1 MKKVTSIVV
10 CAALLQLS
18 QSVVVADGIGFG
30 FHFGIG
36 FGGRSHKQ
44 IEQPPVYVAQQPA
57 TQGPQAAPPT
67 AAPQQQAA
75 PAQPAPVAPQASAA
89 PTGAA
94 VQPAQQVVNATPYV
108 TQSAPPP
115 APPQQV
121 VQGSAP
127 TTANVYAPPVVQQQ
141 PPGGYVPVSAP
152 PAPSMASS
160 RGWRVGPYV
169 DTGAGFGWGRNYS
182 PPGHGN

>member
-1 MKKVTSIVV
+1 MKKVIVTF
-10 CAALLQLS
+10 CAALLPLS
-18 QSVVVADGIGFG
+18 QSIVVADGIGFG

-44 IEQPPVYVAQQPA
+44 IEQPPVYVAQPPAAHAAQGAPQP
-57 TQGPQAAPPT
+57 PAPP
-67 AAPQQQAA
+67 Q
-75 PAQPAPVAPQASAA
+75 QPAPTQPVPAAPQASAA
-89 PTGAA
+89 PSAA
-94 VQPAQQVVNATPYV
+94 VISPQQQVVNPTPYV

-121 VQGSAP
+121 VQGPAP

-152 PAPSMASS
+152 PAPSIASS
-160 RGWRVGPYV
+160 RDWRVGPYV